1 MENKIRELRK
11 VNHLSQEDLAHIAHV
26 SRQTINA
33 IENDKYDPELT
44 LAFKLADALNTRID
58 QLFDYRKSIQERRE
72 SDLYWCEKYQCVL
85 LKRANVLKKA
95 DKSVRI
101 ERLA

>member
-11 VNHLSQEDLAHIAHV
+11 ENHLSQEDLAHIAHV

-44 LAFKLADALNTRID
+44 LAFKLAEVLGAAVDTLFTYHPT
-58 QLFDYRKSIQERRE
+58 QLKKKENDVF
-72 SDLYWCEKYQCVL
+72 WCEKYQCVL
-85 LKRANVLKKA
+85 WKRAGI
-95 DKSVRI
+95 DKH
-101 ERLA
+101 LAGD